1 MKKFTKSEWET
12 LAKRFNEKKML
23 GKLMLLKQHPNI
35 FKLETDN
42 GWLMLRLHD
51 QEAMENEYDMLF
63 EFPNELSSRD
73 IDDLFWMADIKTY

>member
-1 MKKFTKSEWET
+1 MKYTKQQWET

-23 GKLMLLKQHPNI
+23 GKLMLLKQHPDI

-42 GWLMLRLHD
+42 GWMMLRLHAE
-51 QEAMENEYDMLF
+51 EAMENEYDMLF

-73 IDDLFWMADIKTY
+73 ILDLFWMADIKTY

>member
-1 MKKFTKSEWET
+1 MKYTKQQWET

-23 GKLMLLKQHPNI
+23 GKLMLLKQHPDI

-42 GWLMLRLHD
+42 GWMMLRLHD

-73 IDDLFWMADIKTY
+73 VLDLFWMADIKTY